1 MRGRERG
8 RERGWVWGREG
19 GEMKGRGQRG
29 KISLQFMQV
38 SQFLRPPGTMVGVL
52 NQANKFTRNY

>member
-1 MRGRERG
+1 MKSREEGVWGRES
-8 RERGWVWGREG
+8 GWVWGREG

-29 KISLQFMQV
+29 QV

-52 NQANKFTRNY
+52 NEANKITRNY